1 MGTVVR
7 LLFLLCSFFFPVVH
21 SSLTHP
27 FYFLGFFFSFVFL
40 ILILISKAHST
51 YSEMAT
57 RFALQSPL
65 RTAFFSA
72 RSSNITHRS
81 FASVSTF
88 NGRVHKDQKELVH
101 GEPKKPKIVT
111 STLPGPKTKAGLQH
125 LDSLQDTRAATMM
138 TGKENRI

>member
-1 MGTVVR
+1 
-7 LLFLLCSFFFPVVH
+7 
-21 SSLTHP
+21 
-27 FYFLGFFFSFVFL
+27 
-40 ILILISKAHST
+40 
-51 YSEMAT
+51 MAT

-65 RTAFFSA
+65 RTALFSA

-88 NGRVHKDQKELVH
+88 NGRIHKDQKELVH
-101 GEPKKPKIVT
+101 GEPKKPRIVT

-138 TGKENRI
+138 TGKENTI